1 VSDIDQMA
9 KQFKSAAEMQ
19 AYTDAQ
25 FRTIVNQAKKI
36 HELEEEVIHL
46 RKILENGTDL
56 IKDPSKK
63 IEIYTDVSD
72 EEAICRIELKK
83 LKDVSIERE
92 LTLEEAKRTE
102 IYTKLLISLT
112 APESKPKGEP
122 VKRLD
127 DTELMKLL
135 TESPHDPTQAPH

>member
-19 AYTDAQ
+19 AYCDAQ

-36 HELEEEVIHL
+36 HELEEEAVHL
-46 RKILENGTDL
+46 RKLLENGSEL
-56 IKDPSKK
+56 VKDPSKK
-63 IEIYTDVSD
+63 IELYTDVSD

-112 APESKPKGEP
+112 APKANAKGEP

-135 TESPHDPTQAPH
+135 TESHDSTQVPN